1 MSNGFFAQNIQKRSK
16 TEKVNI
22 TIGFYIF
29 EIAYNYTQNIWDKL

>member
-1 MSNGFFAQNIQKRSK
+1 MNFLEKTSKEKSK

-29 EIAYNYTQNIWDKL
+29 KIV